1 MNHNTYYSKNTF
13 SQHHSL
19 KDNLE
24 VEYRN
29 IDSDLIAEKRK
40 ICYKIT

>member
-13 SQHHSL
+13 SQHHY
-19 KDNLE
+19 NLE

-29 IDSDLIAEKRK
+29 IDPDLIAEKRK